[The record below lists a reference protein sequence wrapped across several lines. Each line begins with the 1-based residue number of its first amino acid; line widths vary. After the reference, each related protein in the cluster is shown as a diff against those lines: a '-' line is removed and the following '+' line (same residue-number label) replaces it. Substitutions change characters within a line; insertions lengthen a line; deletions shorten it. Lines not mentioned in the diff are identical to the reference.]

1 MYHAYYLYIPAGA
14 IWLLWLIWKFIFS
27 TKNNSGKQIFLSS
40 IFYMYIVLVLG
51 ITLFPIPIDVSQT
64 QSIISFIPLK
74 TVMPLFSLDSSPF
87 IQYILSTL
95 VLFIPFGLLTPF
107 FLKSHA
113 LLKTT
118 LFTVLFAVIIEALQ
132 YFIGAFALNSIYTN
146 ISIDDILFS
155 VLGSAVGFIIF
166 SIIPF
171 SVKNQ
176 FVRNSRKLRM
186 QVYRPEIVL
195 TKRP

>member
-107 FLKSHA
+107 FLKKSRTFKNYPIHGFICSHNRS
-113 LLKTT
+113 
-118 LFTVLFAVIIEALQ
+118 FAIFYRGICSKFNIHKYFYWW
-132 YFIGAFALNSIYTN
+132 YFI
-146 ISIDDILFS
+146 
-155 VLGSAVGFIIF
+155 
-166 SIIPF
+166 
-171 SVKNQ
+171 
-176 FVRNSRKLRM
+176 
-186 QVYRPEIVL
+186 
-195 TKRP
+195 